1 MEFIR
6 LIPKERCLTTSS
18 SESSVYD
25 ASFKAREVE
34 RLIYKL
40 DKVASFCKPGSY
52 SFGNMPKKNQ
62 TSLEIFTLLQEIK
75 MSPFFM
81 MHVYFFSRLQ
91 DDMEREAPHNTSFY
105 IREFTQMEEYLKK
118 AIRFYEWCGNH
129 E

>member
-6 LIPKERCLTTSS
+6 LVPKERCFTNS

-34 RLIYKL
+34 RLMYKL
-40 DKVASFCKPGSY
+40 GKVASSCKSGSY
-52 SFGNMPKKNQ
+52 SFGNMPQKHQ
-62 TSLEIFTLLQEIK
+62 IPIEIFILLQEIRR
-75 MSPFFM
+75 SPFFM
-81 MHVYFFSRLQ
+81 MHTYFFSRLCE
-91 DDMEREAPHNTSFY
+91 DMDRESPHNTTFY
-105 IREFTQMEEYLKK
+105 IREFNQMEEYLKK